1 MMRKTEENDDEA
13 PNVHA
18 RGVKQIRLLSR
29 RLQRLF
35 GRRSRLLFAA
45 VAVCRLVGDRRLRLL
60 PRRLRSCLHALSF
73 QRGDAAR
80 AEIRGRQP
88 RQTPLVQTLKSGKR
102 ESVY

>member
-1 MMRKTEENDDEA
+1 MRKTEENDNEA

-18 RGVKQIRLLSR
+18 RGVKQIRLPSR

-45 VAVCRLVGDRRLRLL
+45 GTVCRLVGDRMLRLL

-88 RQTPLVQTLKSGKR
+88 RQTPFLQYPSNLEKQN
-102 ESVY
+102 VY